1 MKKLQLLALAASLSL
16 AAGGCKKKEPEA
28 APAPAA
34 PAAKTPAAPAP
45 APTPAPAP
53 AATPADPKADYFT
66 VTANHT
72 DATKGPVD
80 VQFKGI
86 KVVKADF
93 DPAKIEG
100 GSAELAIDVASLD
113 SGIPDRNKH
122 LQTPDFL
129 DAAKFGTIDIKIAD
143 VKKGT
148 ADKTFTAD
156 ADVSAHGIDKKLPVT
171 FTVVDQTADS
181 IRIQATQ
188 AIKLADF
195 GIGDAGGK
203 VTPDLTVKLQVT
215 LKKS

>member
-1 MKKLQLLALAASLSL
+1 MKKLQLLALVASMSL
-16 AAGGCKKKEPEA
+16 AVVGCKKKEPEA
-28 APAPAA
+28 TPAPAA
-34 PAAKTPAAPAP
+34 PAAKAPAAAPAP
-45 APTPAPAP
+45 APAP
-53 AATPADPKADYFT
+53 AAAPADPKADYFT

-72 DATKGPVD
+72 DPAKGPVD

-100 GSAELAIDVASLD
+100 GTAELAIDVTSLD

-129 DAAKFGTIDIKIAD
+129 DAAKFGTIDIKID
-143 VKKGT
+143 NVKKGT

-156 ADVSAHGIDKKLPVT
+156 ASVNAHGVDKKLPVT

-188 AIKLADF
+188 PLKLADF